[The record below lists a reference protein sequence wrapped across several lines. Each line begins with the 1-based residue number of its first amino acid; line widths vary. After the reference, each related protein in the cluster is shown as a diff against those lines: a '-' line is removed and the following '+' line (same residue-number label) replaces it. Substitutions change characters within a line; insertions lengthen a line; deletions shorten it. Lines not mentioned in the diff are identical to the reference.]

1 MGSRL
6 LGVRWT
12 VITHPAVGEWLAAVD
27 KDTFEQITA
36 GVRELQDKG
45 PALGRPLADT
55 VKGSRHKN
63 MKELRPG
70 SSGRS
75 EIRILFAFDT
85 GRQAV
90 LLVAGD
96 KAGRWQDWYKQAIPV
111 ADDRFDEHLS
121 RMKNTKGK

>member
-1 MGSRL
+1 M
-6 LGVRWT
+6 
-12 VITHPAVGEWLAAVD
+12 IAHPDVDEWLGTLDGNSFGQVTAA
-27 KDTFEQITA
+27 
-36 GVRELQDKG
+36 VRELQEKG

-55 VKGSRHKN
+55 IKGSRHKN

-85 GRQAV
+85 ARQAV

-96 KAGRWQDWYKQAIPV
+96 KAGDWKGWYKRAIPV

-121 RMKNTKGK
+121 ELGRNA